1 MKIIPTSA
9 NSKAF
14 TLIELLI
21 VIAVI
26 AILVSIVLAVSS
38 GVQEKGRR
46 SKAEA
51 EIAAVAAALESY
63 KADNGDYPTN
73 GTYGSTNPGSAN
85 LVAALMPTNSNKV
98 YFEFKQK
105 YTNSR
110 GWLDPWNFNNYHY
123 NYATNGAAN
132 NGVNNY
138 DLWSTAGN
146 TNNNTNSWI
155 KNW

>member
-1 MKIIPTSA
+1 MTKIHFSTR
-9 NSKAF
+9 NQGF

-46 SKAEA
+46 SRAEA
-51 EIAAVAAALESY
+51 EIAAVGAALESY
-63 KADNGDYPTN
+63 KADNGDYPI
-73 GTYGSTNPGSAN
+73 GSNSGSAN
-85 LVAALMPTNSNKV
+85 LVASLMPTNGTKV

-105 YTNSR
+105 FTNAS
-110 GWLDPWNFNNYHY
+110 GYLDPWQINYQY
-123 NYATNGAAN
+123 TYTNGAPN
-132 NGVNNY
+132 NGTNNY
-138 DLWSTAGN
+138 DLWSYASN
-146 TNNNTNSWI
+146 SVNSVTNKWI